1 MQTLFCRK
9 PVALA
14 LSIMLVL
21 TLIMMSSTPLGLYRA
36 VTPAIAIG
44 GTVLSWAV
52 CVSILYRIA
61 MRSDLVRQ

>member
-1 MQTLFCRK
+1 M
-9 PVALA
+9 LA
-14 LSIMLVL
+14 V
-21 TLIMMSSTPLGLYRA
+21 
-36 VTPAIAIG
+36 G